1 MWTVHHEELASDS
14 SPPRCRRLITGRAAV
29 GIGIPVGIPMGM
41 GMGMIFYPHRAMGI
55 FSQPEITR

>member
-1 MWTVHHEELASDS
+1 MWTVLHEELASDS
-14 SPPRCRRLITGRAAV
+14 SPPRCRRLITGGAAV
-29 GIGIPVGIPMGM
+29 GIGIPMGMGM